1 MDLCTCGKE
10 LKTENDL
17 TRGFC
22 FGCHVK
28 TVRLGFVNGQEEFHG
43 PTIRERQRYYEDS
56 DAFKQGKIEKVPAR
70 KELI

>member
-1 MDLCTCGKE
+1 MNLCECGKQ
-10 LKTENDL
+10 LKSEND
-17 TRGFC
+17 TKRGCC
-22 FGCHVK
+22 FGCHCK
-28 TVRLGFVNGQEEFHG
+28 SIRLGFVGGQEEFHG